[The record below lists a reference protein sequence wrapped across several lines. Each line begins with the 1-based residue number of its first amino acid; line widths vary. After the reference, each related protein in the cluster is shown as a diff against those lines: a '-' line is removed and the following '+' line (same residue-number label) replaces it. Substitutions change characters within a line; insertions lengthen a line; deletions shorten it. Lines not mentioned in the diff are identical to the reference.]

1 LQDIGDLVADSHP
14 QKLISACGPTQP
26 ISNLKETK
34 MRQFTAIA
42 LLVAAAAIPLASN
55 AEVSELRVPLGA
67 GGFGFLP
74 LHMMKEHKLIEKQ
87 AERVGQ
93 KVTVNWSNIGGPSV
107 MIDALLSGSADF
119 ISAGPPSFLILWD
132 RTKGNADVRGVAAM
146 SSMPMYLNA
155 RTSSLKSIDEVGG
168 NLRIGVTAVKSSIPS
183 IVMQMYAVQKY
194 GKAQAFR
201 FDPFTVSMNHADAAA
216 ALLSGSGN
224 IAAHY
229 ASSPLAERELKD
241 PNIRTIQNS
250 DDVMGGST
258 TFTMV
263 STTRRFQEQNPKVY
277 GAFVAALKQAQ
288 EMIKADK
295 QGAAKVLIASMG
307 GGTTWSV
314 DEMVAILDKPEIKF
328 TTRPENVMKY
338 AHFMNDIGSLKNRP
352 ATIEELFFKNADVAS
367 GN

>member
-1 LQDIGDLVADSHP
+1 MR
-14 QKLISACGPTQP
+14 KL
-26 ISNLKETK
+26 
-34 MRQFTAIA
+34 TAIA
-42 LLVAAAAIPLASN
+42 MLVAASTLPLAAH

-74 LHMMKEHKLIEKQ
+74 LHMMKEHKLIEKH
-87 AERVGQ
+87 AEKAGQ

-155 RTSSLKSIDEVGG
+155 RAPHLKTIDDLTG
-168 NLRIGVTAVKSSIPS
+168 NDKIGVTAVKSSIPS
-183 IVMQMYAVQKY
+183 IVMQMHAVQKY
-194 GKAQAFR
+194 GKDQAFR

-216 ALLSGSGN
+216 ALLSGGGN
-224 IAAHY
+224 IVAHY

-263 STTRRFQEQNPKVY
+263 STTKRFHDRNPKVY
-277 GAFVAALKQAQ
+277 GAFVAALKEAQ
-288 EMIKADK
+288 EMIKSDK
-295 QGAAKVLIASMG
+295 RGAAAVLIASMG
-307 GGTTWSV
+307 GGSTWSV
-314 DEMVAILDKPEIKF
+314 DEMVAILDKPEIKY
-328 TTRPENVMKY
+328 TTQPENVMKY
-338 AHFMNDIGSLKNRP
+338 GHFMNDIGSLKNRP
-352 ATIEELFFKNADVAS
+352 ASIEELFFKGADVSS